1 MEETRESR
9 MNSVVEMAISST
21 LESCSNENFLACFA
35 EFQSEED
42 KKALLNL
49 RELFLQLL
57 ASSIKHDVSLISEE
71 LKIPQKLAELDRSTR
86 SSVVVGLPA
95 EDPKLVMANLRCAL
109 KRQARDKLLEMKA
122 ANDARLAA
130 SRGRYNMAKQKVGLP
145 ALY

>member
-57 ASSIKHDVSLISEE
+57 ASSIKVGKLEKSHLVQWESHPW
-71 LKIPQKLAELDRSTR
+71 IPFLSMT
-86 SSVVVGLPA
+86 
-95 EDPKLVMANLRCAL
+95 
-109 KRQARDKLLEMKA
+109 
-122 ANDARLAA
+122 
-130 SRGRYNMAKQKVGLP
+130 
-145 ALY
+145 